1 MARRTGSN
9 GEQTARDIR
18 AAATRLFADHGY
30 AAVSMRQIAQ
40 AVGVQAGALYLYTAD
55 KQSLLADLMIAHL
68 EDLLANWDAVRSTA
82 VDPRAR
88 LEVFVRFHIR
98 YHLARVDEVFI
109 AYMELRSLSP
119 ENFARVE
126 RLRRLYEAVLEDILQ
141 DGAAI
146 GAFRLTDARISTL
159 GLIAM
164 LTGIS
169 TWYRAGGRLSPDRI
183 EAIYIEMALASV
195 GARVMPVPT

>member
-18 AAATRLFADHGY
+18 AAATRLFADRGY

-40 AVGVQAGALYLYTAD
+40 AVGVQAGALYLYTPD
-55 KQSLLADLMIAHL
+55 KQSLLADLMIEHL
-68 EDLLANWDAVRSTA
+68 EDLLASWDAARTA
-82 VDPRAR
+82 ATDPRVR
-88 LEVFVRFHIR
+88 LEEFVRFHIR
-98 YHLARVDEVFI
+98 YHLAKVDEVFI
-109 AYMELRSLSP
+109 AYMELRNLSP
-119 ENFARVE
+119 ENFARIE
-126 RLRRLYEAVLEDILQ
+126 RLRRLYEAVLEEILHE
-141 DGAAI
+141 GAVS
-146 GAFRLTDARISTL
+146 GAFRLADARIATL

-183 EAIYIEMALASV
+183 EAIYVEMALASV
-195 GARVMPVPT
+195 GVDPAPVAP

>member
-1 MARRTGSN
+1 MARRIGSN
-9 GEQTARDIR
+9 GEQTAREIR
-18 AAATRLFADHGY
+18 VAATRLFAEQGY

-40 AVGVQAGALYLYTAD
+40 AVGVQVGALYLYTPD

-68 EDLLANWDAVRSTA
+68 EDLLASWDTARSDAGTA
-82 VDPRAR
+82 RER
-88 LEVFVRFHIR
+88 LERFVRFHIR

-109 AYMELRSLSP
+109 AYMELRNLTP

-126 RLRRLYEAVLEDILQ
+126 RLRRLYESVLEEILQ
-141 DGAAI
+141 DGVTER
-146 GAFRLTDARISTL
+146 AFRLTDPRVATL
-159 GLIAM
+159 ALIAM

-183 EAIYIEMALASV
+183 ETIYVDMALASV
-195 GARVMPVPT
+195 GGSVEASVG